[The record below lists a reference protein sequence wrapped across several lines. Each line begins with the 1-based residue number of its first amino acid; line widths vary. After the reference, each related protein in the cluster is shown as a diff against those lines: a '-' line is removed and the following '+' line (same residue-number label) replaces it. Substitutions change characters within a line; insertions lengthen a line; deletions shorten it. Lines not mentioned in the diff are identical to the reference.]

1 MNLKKSE
8 TFDSIYF
15 RGKSHFED
23 NGTQNYLVFETA
35 YRYFKTV
42 SINDSN
48 ILSWKSK
55 ALSDEII
62 KPPSTPNKMLNLSV
76 NCVGTK
82 ARVKLNVDCLKQER
96 ISFDHGKIV
105 NIYIVYEMDRNVDIS
120 SYPMLENCLF
130 GAVKLTKYV
139 DIDLYKY
146 SGYGIGFD
154 RKRFFSTDDEVG
166 RNVIIFAV
174 DMSSS
179 SHIDSKKKYILILS
193 KGATQGLEH
202 TLAAEKLY

>member
-62 KPPSTPNKMLNLSV
+62 KPPSTSNKMLNLSA